1 MKSLSEPI
9 GVRPGSPTA
18 EVIAGIDLDETA
30 VVTGRYAGVGI
41 EAVRTVTFAGRH
53 RRGLTAITGR
63 HALKAI
69 SGVELKSDGPA
80 QSGIQRS
87 LGRKVPC
94 VWRAFVSGA

>member
-9 GVRPGSPTA
+9 GVRPGPPTA
-18 EVIAGIDLDETA
+18 EVIAGIDRDETA
-30 VVTGRYAGVGI
+30 VVTGRYAGVGL
-41 EAVRTVTFAGRH
+41 EAVRTVTFARRH
-53 RRGLTAITGR
+53 MQGPTAITRR
-63 HALKAI
+63 HALRAI

-87 LGRKVPC
+87 LGRKAPC